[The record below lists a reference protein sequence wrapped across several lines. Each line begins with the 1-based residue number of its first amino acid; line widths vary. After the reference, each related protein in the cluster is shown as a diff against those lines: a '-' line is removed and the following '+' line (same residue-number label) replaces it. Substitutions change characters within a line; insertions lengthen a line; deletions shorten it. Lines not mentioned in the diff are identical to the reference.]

1 MGELS
6 ESLKRISLGSI
17 LVVVGIISILTLGIY
32 WYVFSEEP
40 SSISHSNSDRTLS
53 SPGIDRNP
61 ISGDLPG
68 EPVQRGPDERTVIV
82 ETPSAVDGSAASM
95 EKGSSDIPG
104 AEAASGQYAS
114 QADASIKTGN
124 LSIQVG
130 AFSKAAGAE
139 KLADE
144 LNSKGFAYLITSA
157 DGMYRVFV
165 GDFPSKDLA
174 AEVLTRLKQSGF
186 SGYVRSVP

>member
-17 LVVVGIISILTLGIY
+17 LVVVGVISILTLGIY

-40 SSISHSNSDRTLS
+40 SSLSHINSDRALS
-53 SPGIDRNP
+53 SPGIKRNP
-61 ISGDLPG
+61 ITGDLPG
-68 EPVQRGPDERTVIV
+68 EPVKRGPDERTVIV
-82 ETPSAVDGSAASM
+82 ETPSAVGGSAASM
-95 EKGSSDIPG
+95 NNGSSDIPG
-104 AEAASGQYAS
+104 GEAASSQHAS
-114 QADASIKTGN
+114 QADTSIKTGN

-144 LNSKGFAYLITSA
+144 LNNKGFSYLITST